1 MKSSI
6 LFAAL
11 LLTLPTFAN
20 PTKDAK
26 DTAKETPKVNR
37 AATALNKNHKLKL
50 IHTADAQK
58 MMASDNKPVFVDANN
73 ADTRKAQGKIPG
85 AIELPSVSQYD
96 LALLPTDK
104 SKPLVFYCANEMCT
118 ASHDAAKF
126 AIKAGYNNVTVLA
139 DGIKGWN
146 EATKATKTN

>member
-6 LFAAL
+6 LLTAL
-11 LLTLPTFAN
+11 LLSLPSFAN
-20 PTKDAK
+20 DTKDATK
-26 DTAKETPKVNR
+26 DTPKVNR

-50 IHTADAQK
+50 IQTADAQK

-73 ADTRKAQGKIPG
+73 ADTRKTQGKIPG

-104 SKPLVFYCANEMCT
+104 SKPLVFYCYNESCM

-126 AIKAGYNNVTVLA
+126 AIKAGYNNVTILS
-139 DGIKGWN
+139 DGITGWN
-146 EATKATKTN
+146 KATKTN